1 MAWTRGVIGAK
12 KARQQRAWVK
22 VIRSW
27 KWRTASGD
35 PVMKWR
41 RVPGFAGAT
50 YFSEDGQWTILTLK
64 PGQHRLSR
72 KQQPVGEFPT
82 VRLAQK
88 AAAEAT
94 DE

>member
-1 MAWTRGVIGAK
+1 
-12 KARQQRAWVK
+12 VK

-27 KWRTASGD
+27 KWRTTLGD

-41 RVPGFAGAT
+41 RVPGIAGAT

-64 PGQHRLSR
+64 PGQHCQWR

-88 AAAEAT
+88 AAAAAT